1 MFVIPTDQHFP
12 YQYCNFIII
21 SIVSLILLDLD
32 TTSQTIN
39 ISSSQTQAQVCI
51 NITDDN
57 IYESLETYTVQ
68 LSVIDVLSSIEDG
81 VVLTNPVS
89 LVPQGRLVIGTN
101 SVSRVTI
108 MDDDSMFYCSTII
121 TVTVRR
127 YNTQT
132 MLTFECF

>member
-1 MFVIPTDQHFP
+1 MFVILTDQHFP

-57 IYESLETYTVQ
+57 IYESLETFTVQ
-68 LSVIDVLSSIEDG
+68 LSVVDVLSSIEDG
-81 VVLTNPVS
+81 VVLTTPVS
-89 LVPQGRLVIGTN
+89 LVPQGRLVIGAN
-101 SVSRVTI
+101 SVSRVSI

-121 TVTVRR
+121 I
-127 YNTQT
+127 
-132 MLTFECF
+132 C